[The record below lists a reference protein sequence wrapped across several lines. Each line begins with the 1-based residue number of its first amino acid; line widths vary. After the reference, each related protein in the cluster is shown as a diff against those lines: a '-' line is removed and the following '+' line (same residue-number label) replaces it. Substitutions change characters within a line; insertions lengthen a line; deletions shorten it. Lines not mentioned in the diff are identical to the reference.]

1 MQSRFQSWHEL
12 RDLIAQRSLIKNQN
26 FKLSSGLDSNYFFN
40 MKMTMLNPQGIN
52 WITDAILDILEG
64 LQFSS
69 VGGMAVG
76 SVPITSSITTK
87 SLFRNKYYPSFFVR
101 KEIKDHGFQ
110 TKIDGYCDPN
120 TKVVLIEDVTT
131 TGESILHAVNAVE
144 QIGCTVDTVIT
155 VVDRLEGASLNLSS
169 RGINLIPLYIKTDF
183 EHA

>member
-1 MQSRFQSWHEL
+1 M
-12 RDLIAQRSLIKNQN
+12 
-26 FKLSSGLDSNYFFN
+26 
-40 MKMTMLNPQGIN
+40 
-52 WITDAILDILEG
+52 
-64 LQFSS
+64 
-69 VGGMAVG
+69 
-76 SVPITSSITTK
+76 
-87 SLFRNKYYPSFFVR
+87 FRNKYYPSFFVR

>member
-76 SVPITSSITTK
+76 SVPITSRRGK
-87 SLFRNKYYPSFFVR
+87 PGAFRPWMDS
-101 KEIKDHGFQ
+101 GFL
-110 TKIDGYCDPN
+110 N
-120 TKVVLIEDVTT
+120 
-131 TGESILHAVNAVE
+131 
-144 QIGCTVDTVIT
+144 
-155 VVDRLEGASLNLSS
+155 RL
-169 RGINLIPLYIKTDF
+169 YK
-183 EHA
+183 